1 MGQIEKRVLLISDTK
16 SFMVNAIMDNLKNS
30 GYEVRNVMPNVND
43 ISHVEDKPVF
53 VLMYLGDYV
62 DHISETLVYLK
73 DLCVEEE
80 KKLFLIGNDQEF
92 RTVYDSIP
100 DNVISGTFDRPLNVK
115 FLVERLDSLVAQEAA
130 MSSRKHILVVD
141 DDGIMLRTIKNWLSE
156 KYQVTM
162 ANSGMNAITY
172 LAKNKPDLILLDYE
186 MPVCSGPQVLE
197 MIRMEPSTSNIPVMF
212 LTAKGDRDSVLK
224 VLQLKPEGYLL
235 KTMQP
240 DQIISAIDKFFEE
253 RKSKGGMV

>member
-1 MGQIEKRVLLISDTK
+1 MEKQVLMICDAQ
-16 SFMVNAIMDNLKNS
+16 SFMVNAICDNLKS
-30 GYEVRNVMPNVND
+30 AGFEVKNVMPNVND
-43 ISHVEDKPVF
+43 ISRIETKPELF
-53 VLMYLGDYV
+53 LMYLGEYV

-73 DLCVEEE
+73 DLCLEEE
-80 KKLFLIGNDQEF
+80 KKLFLIGNDAEF
-92 RTVYDSIP
+92 KTVYASIP
-100 DNVISGTFDRPLNVK
+100 DNIVGGTFNRPLNVK
-115 FLVERLDSLVAQEAA
+115 FMVERLNEIVEQADEREK
-130 MSSRKHILVVD
+130 RKSILVVD
-141 DDGIMLRTIKNWLSE
+141 DDGTMLRTIKTWLSE
-156 KYQVTM
+156 SYNVTM

-212 LTAKGDRDSVLK
+212 LTAKGDRESVLK

-240 DQIISAIDKFFEE
+240 DQIITAINKFFEE
-253 RKSKGGMV
+253 QKSKQKLL